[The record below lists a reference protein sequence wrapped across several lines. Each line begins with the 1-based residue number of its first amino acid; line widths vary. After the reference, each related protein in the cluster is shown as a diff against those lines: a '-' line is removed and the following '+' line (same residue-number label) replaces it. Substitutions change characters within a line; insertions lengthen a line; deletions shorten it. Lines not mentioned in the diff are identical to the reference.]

1 MRYLLLRLKR
11 FCGFITGF
19 VFFISGILKLMDPVG
34 TGLII
39 KEYLD
44 FLHIGFLEPAAK
56 PLGAALALL
65 ETVLGTGLITGVWR
79 RAITPVIICVQSFF
93 TLITL
98 IPIIFKPEMDC
109 GCFGEAIHMT
119 HGETFVKNIILLAL
133 LLIYY
138 IPAKHLGE
146 TRKRKYISFSIVTAS
161 VIMFM
166 IYSWAYMPLVEFT
179 SYIPGTSVRG
189 TAPEV
194 KYESVFVYEKDGKT
208 ENFTLESLPDS
219 TWTFIS
225 AETIAK
231 SDNTDSAAHL
241 SFHNADGEYA
251 DSLATEGKVMVIS
264 VYNTDIK
271 ESKWN
276 RIEKFIRNAEN
287 AGFRVLLLTSS
298 PVEIPSLDNIY
309 TADYKTLITLNR
321 SNGGVTYFSN
331 GYLIS
336 KWSMRGY
343 PDQENLQRIY
353 SEDIT
358 EGIIGKET
366 QESLTFQAFLL
377 YVFAVMLLL

>member
-11 FCGFITGF
+11 FCGFVTGF
-19 VFFISGILKLMDPVG
+19 VFFISGILKLMDSVG

-44 FLHIGFLEPAAK
+44 FMHIGFLEPVAK
-56 PLGAALALL
+56 PLGAALALM

-79 RAITPVIICVQSFF
+79 RTVTPVIICVQGGF

-98 IPIIFKPEMDC
+98 ILIIFKPEMDC
-109 GCFGEAIHMT
+109 GCFGEAIHLS
-119 HGETFVKNIILLAL
+119 HGETFIKNIILLTL

-138 IPAKHLGE
+138 IPPKHLGE

-161 VIMFM
+161 AVMFM
-166 IYSWAYMPLVEFT
+166 VYSWAYMPLVEFT
-179 SYIPGTSVRG
+179 SYIPGTSIRS

-194 KYESVFVYEKDGKT
+194 TYESVFVYEKEGKT
-208 ENFTLESLPDS
+208 ESFTLESLPDS

-225 AETIAK
+225 TETVAK
-231 SDNTDSAAHL
+231 TDNTDSAAHL
-241 SFHNADGEYA
+241 SFYSTDGEYA
-251 DSLATEGKVMVIS
+251 DSLATEGKVMVVS

-276 RIEKFIRNAEN
+276 RIEKFIRNAEE
-287 AGFRVLLLTSS
+287 AGFRVLLLTST

-309 TADYKTLITLNR
+309 TADYKTLVTLNR

-331 GYLIS
+331 GYIIS

-343 PDQENLQRIY
+343 PDMENLQRIY

>member
-1 MRYLLLRLKR
+1 MRYMLLRLKR

-39 KEYLD
+39 KEYYD
-44 FLHIGFLEPAAK
+44 FLHISFLEPTAK
-56 PLGAALALL
+56 VVGAFMALAESLI
-65 ETVLGTGLITGVWR
+65 GTGLITGVWKR
-79 RAITPVIICVQSFF
+79 NIARAAIALQGFF

-98 IPIIFKPEMDC
+98 ILVIFNPPMDC
-109 GCFGEAIHMT
+109 GCFGEAIHLT
-119 HGETFVKNIILLAL
+119 HKETFIKNLILMGL

-138 IPAKHLGE
+138 IPARHLE
-146 TRKRKYISFSIVTAS
+146 YTKKRKYISFSIVTAS

-179 SYIPGTSVRG
+179 DFTPGSSLKSG
-189 TAPEV
+189 SQEV
-194 KYESVFVYEKDGKT
+194 EYEAVFVYEKDGRQ
-208 ENFTLESLPDS
+208 ERFSLDNLPDS
-219 TWTFIS
+219 TWQFVNT
-225 AETIAK
+225 ETAVK
-231 SDNTDSAAHL
+231 SEGKAGVQSL
-241 SFHNADGEYA
+241 SFYDAKGEYI
-251 DSLATEGKVMVIS
+251 DSLATTGKVLIVS
-264 VYNTDIK
+264 LYNTDISEK
-271 ESKWN
+271 KWKRIDTFIKDAEST
-276 RIEKFIRNAEN
+276 
-287 AGFRVLLLTSS
+287 GFKVLLLTSS
-298 PVEIPSLDNIY
+298 PVEYNDNTY
-309 TADYKTLITLNR
+309 TADYKSLLTLNR
-321 SNGGVTYFSN
+321 SNGGVTYFHN

-343 PDQENLQRIY
+343 PDRDGLREVF

>member
-1 MRYLLLRLKR
+1 MKR

-44 FLHIGFLEPAAK
+44 FMHLGFLDPAAK
-56 PLGAALALL
+56 FFGAALALT

-79 RAITPVIICVQSFF
+79 RIIAPTTIALQSAF

-98 IPIIFKPEMDC
+98 TLVIFNPEMDC
-109 GCFGEAIHMT
+109 GCFGEAIHLT
-119 HGETFVKNIILLAL
+119 HWETFIKNLILICL

-138 IPAKHLGE
+138 IPRRHLGE
-146 TRKRKYISFSIVTAS
+146 TKRRKYISFSIVSAS
-161 VIMFM
+161 VVLFM

-179 SYIPGTSVRG
+179 DFKPGFSLKSNSSDV
-189 TAPEV
+189 E
-194 KYESVFVYEKDGKT
+194 YEAVFIYEKDGIKQT
-208 ENFTLESLPDS
+208 FSLEELPDS
-219 TWTFIS
+219 TWTFINT
-225 AETIAK
+225 ETIIK
-231 SDNTDSAAHL
+231 SGEANSHGL
-241 SFHNADGEYA
+241 SFTDKNGNYA
-251 DSLATEGKVMVIS
+251 DSLATQGKVIIIS
-264 VYNTDIK
+264 VYDTDI
-271 ESKWN
+271 SKKKWK
-276 RIEKFIRNAEN
+276 RIDAFMSNAEKV
-287 AGFRVLLLTSS
+287 GFNVLLLTPT
-298 PVEIPSLDNIY
+298 PVENHKESF
-309 TADYKTLITLNR
+309 TADYKTLLTLNR
-321 SNGGVTYFSN
+321 SNGGASYFQN
-331 GYLIS
+331 GYHIS

-343 PDQENLQRIY
+343 PKLEDLERVY

>member
-1 MRYLLLRLKR
+1 MKR

-44 FLHIGFLEPAAK
+44 FMHLGFLDPAAK
-56 PLGAALALL
+56 FFGAALALT

-79 RAITPVIICVQSFF
+79 RIIAPATIALQSAF

-98 IPIIFKPEMDC
+98 TLVIFNPEMDC
-109 GCFGEAIHMT
+109 GCFGEAIHLT
-119 HGETFVKNIILLAL
+119 HWETFIKNLILICL

-138 IPAKHLGE
+138 IPRRHLGE
-146 TRKRKYISFSIVTAS
+146 TKRRKYISFSIVSAS
-161 VIMFM
+161 VVLFM

-179 SYIPGTSVRG
+179 DFKPGFSLKSNSSDV
-189 TAPEV
+189 E
-194 KYESVFVYEKDGKT
+194 YEAVFIYEKDGIKQA
-208 ENFTLESLPDS
+208 FSLEELPDS
-219 TWTFIS
+219 TWTFINT
-225 AETIAK
+225 ETIIK
-231 SDNTDSAAHL
+231 SGEANSHGL
-241 SFHNADGEYA
+241 SFTDKNGNYA
-251 DSLATEGKVMVIS
+251 DSLATQGKVIIIS
-264 VYNTDIK
+264 VYDTDISEK
-271 ESKWN
+271 KWK
-276 RIEKFIRNAEN
+276 RIDAFMSNAEKV
-287 AGFRVLLLTSS
+287 GFNVLLLTPT
-298 PVEIPSLDNIY
+298 PVENHKESF
-309 TADYKTLITLNR
+309 TADYKTLLTLNR
-321 SNGGVTYFSN
+321 SNGGASYFQN
-331 GYLIS
+331 GYHIS

-343 PDQENLQRIY
+343 PELEDLERVY

>member
-1 MRYLLLRLKR
+1 MRYLLLRMKR

-44 FLHIGFLEPAAK
+44 FMHLGFLDPAAK
-56 PLGAALALL
+56 FFGAALALT

-79 RAITPVIICVQSFF
+79 RIIAPATIALQSAF

-98 IPIIFKPEMDC
+98 TLVIFNPEMDC
-109 GCFGEAIHMT
+109 GCFGEAIHLT
-119 HGETFVKNIILLAL
+119 HWETFIKNLILICL

-138 IPAKHLGE
+138 IPRRHLGE
-146 TRKRKYISFSIVTAS
+146 TKRRKYISFSIVSAS
-161 VIMFM
+161 VVLFM

-179 SYIPGTSVRG
+179 DFKPGFSLKSNSSDV
-189 TAPEV
+189 E
-194 KYESVFVYEKDGKT
+194 YEAVFIYEKDGIKQT
-208 ENFTLESLPDS
+208 FSLEELPDS
-219 TWTFIS
+219 TWTFINT
-225 AETIAK
+225 ETIIK
-231 SDNTDSAAHL
+231 SGEANSHGL
-241 SFHNADGEYA
+241 SFTDKNGNYA
-251 DSLATEGKVMVIS
+251 DSLATQGKVIIIS
-264 VYNTDIK
+264 VYDTDISEK
-271 ESKWN
+271 KWK
-276 RIEKFIRNAEN
+276 RIDAFMSNAEKV
-287 AGFRVLLLTSS
+287 GFNVLLLTPT
-298 PVEIPSLDNIY
+298 PVENHKESF
-309 TADYKTLITLNR
+309 TADYKTLLTLNR
-321 SNGGVTYFSN
+321 SNGGASYFQN
-331 GYLIS
+331 GYHIS

-343 PDQENLQRIY
+343 PELEDLERVY